1 MNYRNEDSDADEDDT
16 EPSRYHPVSCTGL
29 QPDSKV
35 FVFGPEFQIE
45 EDGAVISQEKQQ
57 YIWIDAI
64 LQKLQ
69 RTVNSLPPIPNPT
82 LQHLHTIVRGM
93 HSISGDNVFSG
104 LFLLGKF

>member
-57 YIWIDAI
+57 YTVKKKCGEHTKTVAYST
-64 LQKLQ
+64 LFQKSVLYA
-69 RTVNSLPPIPNPT
+69 TVLVCLPHFFSIIFYSV
-82 LQHLHTIVRGM
+82 HL
-93 HSISGDNVFSG
+93 D
-104 LFLLGKF
+104 